1 MNEHVEFG
9 KYTVNRLMYV
19 GPVASVFEVVDPNG
33 KTLVLKALNRQHRF
47 SVDLR
52 NEFAD
57 EAKRLIGLDHPS
69 LIDGLDFDFAEEDV
83 PYFVME
89 RADES
94 LHEAISRAPFSSEM
108 SIGALGAVADAIDF
122 LHRKSLVHRD
132 VKPHNIFMFGGHGP
146 TRVKLGDLGLVRNFR
161 YSLTVA
167 GTAAYAAVEI
177 IEEREVSEAFRS
189 RADIYSLAVI
199 ATQLLAGQLPPFHF
213 RDGGQWFDRFHPTVS
228 SVLLKGMQN
237 EPEQRFETAGGF
249 VAELSSAVLSE
260 TGAVHA

>member
-1 MNEHVEFG
+1 MSEHVEFG
-9 KYTVNRLMYV
+9 KYKVKRLMYL
-19 GPVASVFEVVDPNG
+19 GPIASVFEVIHPNG
-33 KTLVLKALNRQHRF
+33 ETFVLKALNRQHRF

-57 EAKRLIGLDHPS
+57 EAKRLIDLDHPS
-69 LIDGLDFDFAEEDV
+69 LIDGLHLDFAEEDI

-89 RADES
+89 KADES

-108 SIGALGAVADAIDF
+108 AIGALGSVADAIDF
-122 LHRKSLVHRD
+122 LHAKSLVHRD
-132 VKPHNIFMFGGHGP
+132 VKPHNIFMFGGQGP
-146 TRVKLGDLGLVRNFR
+146 TRVKLGDLGLVRNFH

-177 IEEREVSEAFRS
+177 IEEREVPEPFRS
-189 RADIYSLAVI
+189 RTDVYSLAVI

-213 RDGGQWFDRFHPTVS
+213 RDGGQWFDRFHPSVA

-249 VAELSSAVLSE
+249 VAELSSAVRLERGS
-260 TGAVHA
+260 VK